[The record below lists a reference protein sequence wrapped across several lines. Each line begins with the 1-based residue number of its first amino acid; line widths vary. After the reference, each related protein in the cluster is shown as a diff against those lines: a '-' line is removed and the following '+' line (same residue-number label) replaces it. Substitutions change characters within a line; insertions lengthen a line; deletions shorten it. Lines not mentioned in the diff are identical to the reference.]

1 MYINIYNM
9 LYIMYI
15 YYAYM
20 YYFKYDIKFMWRFN
34 IFLVFKIF
42 FMPNKICIKFDP
54 GLGDHNFH
62 I

>member
-1 MYINIYNM
+1 M

-42 FMPNKICIKFDP
+42 FMPNKICIKFYP